1 MSSREQLTLAALVL
15 LLCAYPASVS
25 MAAGVFQN
33 QASESL
39 EIGDEAPDFELTD
52 HNGVTVRLS
61 QFRGSKNVIVAFYVL
76 AFTGG

>member
-1 MSSREQLTLAALVL
+1 MCFRDRLFPAALIL

-39 EIGDEAPDFELTD
+39 EVGGEAPDFELTD
-52 HNGVTVRLS
+52 HNGDTVRLS
-61 QFRGSKNVIVAFYVL
+61 QFLGTKNVVVAFYVL

>member
-1 MSSREQLTLAALVL
+1 MFSRERLFPAALVL

-39 EIGDEAPDFELTD
+39 EVGDEAPDFELTD
-52 HNGVTVRLS
+52 HNGETIRLN
-61 QFRGSKNVIVAFYVL
+61 QFRGTKNVVVAFYVL

>member
-1 MSSREQLTLAALVL
+1 MFSREQLPLAALIL

-25 MAAGVFQN
+25 MPAGVFQN

-39 EIGDEAPDFELTD
+39 EVGDEAPDFELTD
-52 HNGVTVRLS
+52 HNGETIRLN
-61 QFRGSKNVIVAFYVL
+61 QFRGTKNVVVAFYVL

>member
-1 MSSREQLTLAALVL
+1 MFSREQLPLAALIL

-25 MAAGVFQN
+25 MVAGVFQN

-52 HNGVTVRLS
+52 HNGETIRLN
-61 QFRGSKNVIVAFYVL
+61 QFRGTKNVVVAFYIL